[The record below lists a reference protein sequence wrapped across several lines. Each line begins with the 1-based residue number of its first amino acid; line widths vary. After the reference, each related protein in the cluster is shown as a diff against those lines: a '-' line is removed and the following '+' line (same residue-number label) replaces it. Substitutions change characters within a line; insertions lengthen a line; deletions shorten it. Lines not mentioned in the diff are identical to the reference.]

1 VEDEQEEVREM
12 EHLLEETEEQEY
24 EGVLRAV
31 EDEEHGQEK
40 VPPTMDVEEESL

>member
-12 EHLLEETEEQEY
+12 EHLLEEKEEQEY

-31 EDEEHGQEK
+31 EKHELEK
-40 VPPTMDVEEESL
+40 VPPTMDVEEEWL